1 VKKIIDIHGH
11 LGDILRG
18 EDIIYQKDKKVPSG
32 KDEDFYY
39 NGLKL
44 ALSRF
49 IDPNGKLIGYFF
61 NEKTAQRAIAAHTPR
76 NSACTLENMGEVME
90 ENGISA
96 MVVLPVH
103 PYVTFE
109 DVLEASKVD
118 SRIIPFTSIDYS
130 LGKDAGKKLLED
142 AENGAQ
148 GLKIH
153 PIIQRKSLLDED
165 TIEALKYW
173 EQTGKPV
180 QPHLGVY
187 YYYPTEE
194 GHLQSPEYG
203 KYEDFKELFSM
214 FPDIKFIAAH
224 SAGFE
229 WKRLIEDGKDLENLY
244 LDLSFVSRV
253 QLKTYLKKWPVERL
267 LYGSDWPWGYPDIT
281 LKVIDLSVQD
291 PEAKEMILYKNAK
304 RLLGIS

>member
-1 VKKIIDIHGH
+1 MKKIIDIHGH

-18 EDIIYQKDKKVPSG
+18 EDIIYEKNKKVPPS

-39 NGLKL
+39 SGLKL

-49 IDPNGKLIGYFF
+49 IDPNGKLLEYFF
-61 NEKTAQRAIAAHTPR
+61 NEKTAQKAVKAHTPR
-76 NSACTLENMGEVME
+76 NNACTLENMGKVMDD
-90 ENGISA
+90 NQISA
-96 MVVLPVH
+96 MVALPVH

-109 DVLEASKVD
+109 DVLAASKVD
-118 SRIIPFTSIDYS
+118 KRIIPFTSIDYS
-130 LGKDAGKKLLED
+130 LGRNAGKKLLED
-142 AENGAQ
+142 VRNGAR

-153 PIIQRKSLLDED
+153 PIIQRKSLLEED

-173 EQTGKPV
+173 QQTGKPV

-194 GHLQSPEYG
+194 HHLQCPENG
-203 KYEDFKELFSM
+203 KYDDFKKLFSM

-229 WKRLIEDGKDLENLY
+229 WKRLIEDGKNQDNLY

-253 QLKTYLKKWPVERL
+253 QLKTYLKKWPVDRL

-281 LKVIDLSVQD
+281 LKVIELSVKD
-291 PEAKEMILYKNAK
+291 PQAKEMILYKNAE
-304 RLLGIS
+304 RLLGI

>member
-1 VKKIIDIHGH
+1 MNKIIDIHGH

-18 EDIIYQKDKKVPSG
+18 EDIIYQKNKMVPPS
-32 KDEDFYY
+32 KDEDLYY
-39 NGLKL
+39 QGLKL

-49 IDPNGKLIGYFF
+49 IDPNGKLFSYLL
-61 NEKTAQRAIAAHTPR
+61 NEKSSQKVVNAHTPR
-76 NSACTLENMGEVME
+76 NNACTLENMGKVMDD
-90 ENGISA
+90 NHISG
-96 MVVLPVH
+96 MVALPIH

-118 SRIIPFTSIDYS
+118 GRIIPFTSIDYT
-130 LGKDAGKKLLED
+130 LGRNAGKKLLED
-142 AENGAQ
+142 VKNGAR

-153 PIIQRKSLLDED
+153 PIIQKKSLLDED

-173 EQTGKPV
+173 NDTGKPV

-194 GHLQSPEYG
+194 RHLQSPENG
-203 KYEDFKELFSM
+203 KYDDFKKLLSL

-229 WKRLIEDGKDLENLY
+229 WKCLIEDGINLDNLY

-253 QLKTYLKKWPVERL
+253 QLKTYLKKWPIERL
-267 LYGSDWPWGYPDIT
+267 LYGSDWPYGNPEIT
-281 LKVIDLSVQD
+281 LKVIDLSVKD
-291 PEAKEMILYKNAK
+291 PQAKEMILYKNAE
-304 RLLGIS
+304 RLLGI